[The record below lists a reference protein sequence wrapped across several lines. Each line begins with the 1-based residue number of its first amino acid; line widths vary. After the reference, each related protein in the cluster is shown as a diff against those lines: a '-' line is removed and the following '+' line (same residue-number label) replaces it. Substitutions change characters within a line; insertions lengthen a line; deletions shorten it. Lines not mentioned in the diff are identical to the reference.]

1 MYQQNHCLT
10 EMHGLTINQ
19 DIVYCLSECVTLI
32 IRPAK
37 EASTPVQ
44 DTTTVSLIT
53 PPSQPPPATTTA
65 SREVKRVKRVKPV
78 KSGVQTRRSARLL
91 TGKK

>member
-1 MYQQNHCLT
+1 MCLF
-10 EMHGLTINQ
+10 
-19 DIVYCLSECVTLI
+19 S

-37 EASTPVQ
+37 EASTPLQ
-44 DTTTVSLIT
+44 DTTTVALIT
-53 PPSQPPPATTTA
+53 PPSSQPAAAATTS
-65 SREVKRVKRVKPV
+65 SRGVGKQVKRVKPV